1 MTWLVAVLVGLLV
14 FTCLVAFA
22 TPVLHDPLSRLTAW
36 SCAGVLA
43 MLALVTVVSGALTGG
58 GDLFARVLVIELF
71 VAAVLGGSPVTA
83 AVLWVADRDG
93 TERGHPMRDAG
104 DVLRGGIWIGVFE
117 RAAVFAALA
126 AGWPEGLAVVLALKG
141 LGRYSEL
148 RPSDP
153 SLRTTTGAG
162 GAVAGPPTRAASGA
176 GRGVAERFLI
186 GSFASLLWAC
196 ACAGIYLTLV
206 D

>member
-14 FTCLVAFA
+14 FTSLVAFA
-22 TPVLHDPLSRLTAW
+22 TPVLRDSLSRLTAW
-36 SCAGVLA
+36 ACTGVLA
-43 MLALVTVVSGALTGG
+43 ALALVTVATGDLTTSGALFG
-58 GDLFARVLVIELF
+58 RVLVIELF
-71 VAAVLGGSPVTA
+71 VAAVLGGSTVTA

-93 TERGHPMRDAG
+93 THTGHPMRDAG
-104 DVLRGGIWIGVFE
+104 EVLRGGIWIGVFE

-148 RPSDP
+148 RPGDP
-153 SLRTTTGAG
+153 STRT
-162 GAVAGPPTRAASGA
+162 PSGS

-196 ACAGIYLTLV
+196 ACAGVYHTLV